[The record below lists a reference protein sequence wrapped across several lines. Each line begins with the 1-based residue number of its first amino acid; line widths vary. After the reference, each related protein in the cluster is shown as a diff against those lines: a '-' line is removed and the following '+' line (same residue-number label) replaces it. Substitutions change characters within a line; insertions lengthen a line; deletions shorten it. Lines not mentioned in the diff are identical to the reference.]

1 VEIDMGTNSLA
12 KIVIPVVVLSTG
24 MAWVSQAVSSEP
36 AEWSDNADTITMVQP
51 SVMKYTG
58 LAQAGSPVHDWIGLR
73 LSGEHDYAIP
83 YSVEVSGPLAREATR
98 GLEALLD
105 RIEPV
110 PGFYREKAGG
120 PRTMAL
126 GDASVQTSDPFVA
139 IPMPSDPGTAGST
152 NSGTACGVLFGHPP
166 AFANIEYEWKWM
178 QTDTNEN
185 GIIDDQDQ
193 WGWHLT
199 SYVVN
204 FPEDAQS
211 LDC

>member
-1 VEIDMGTNSLA
+1 MHTSFFA
-12 KIVIPVVVLSTG
+12 KMSHSIVALSAG
-24 MAWVSQAVSSEP
+24 MALASQAVSSEP
-36 AEWSDNADTITMVQP
+36 AEWSDLADPIPAVQP
-51 SVMKYTG
+51 SVMKYAG
-58 LAQAGSPVHDWIGLR
+58 LAQPGSPVHDWIGLR

-83 YSVEVSGPLAREATR
+83 YSIEVSGPLAREATR

-120 PRTMAL
+120 ARTMAL
-126 GDASVQTSDPFVA
+126 GDASVQSRDPYVV

-152 NSGTACGVLFGHPP
+152 NGGTACGVLFGHPP
-166 AFANIEYEWKWM
+166 AVANIEYEWKWM

-193 WGWHLT
+193 RGWHLT